1 MFLIMILVLYL
12 YFNNLIDIELGT
24 LILIELVLL
33 ISLIIEY
40 KIIHKI
46 IIKNT
51 KFKKK

>member
-40 KIIHKI
+40 KIIQKI